1 MIRRFYRWLYHYRQ
15 QRSSRQRLS
24 GRRRPPS
31 RFRRFNYTAF
41 THEGSGKYTPGELRK
56 HWLRTILILA
66 LVAAV
71 GWFLWESA
79 HALFLFQPGRPD
91 S

>member
-1 MIRRFYRWLYHYRQ
+1 MIRRFYLWLYHRRQ

-31 RFRRFNYTAF
+31 RFRRFTYTAF
-41 THEGSGKYTPGELRK
+41 TREGSGKYTPSQLRK
-56 HWLRTILILA
+56 HWIRTVLA
-66 LVAAV
+66 LALAYGV
-71 GWFLWESA
+71 GWFLWESF
-79 HALFLFQPGRPD
+79 HALFIFQP